1 MRRGR
6 LGTVCARGA
15 DQASVGGRSA
25 STLDGSMVRT
35 LWIPSRKYLACV
47 PTVALLAGC
56 RCFFGEQQGLFY
68 FIQLREPPADTVC
81 LEFAH
86 SLATR
91 LQLQVTTPSGSLRS
105 KNQCFEVLSKNPSRM
120 TVSII
125 SVPQQNQLG
134 IAIND
139 YRFNSPIAPSR
150 ESTDLAPRLV
160 QAAHEY
166 FPGADI
172 TPAHPCNDFLGP

>member
-6 LGTVCARGA
+6 WKTVCARGA
-15 DQASVGGRSA
+15 DQAPSVGRSA
-25 STLDGSMVRT
+25 SPLDGSMVST

-105 KNQCFEVLSKNPSRM
+105 KNQCFEVLSKTSRM

-125 SVPQQNQLG
+125 SWPQQNRLG
-134 IAIND
+134 IAINN

-172 TPAHPCNDFLGP
+172 TPAHPCNDLLGP